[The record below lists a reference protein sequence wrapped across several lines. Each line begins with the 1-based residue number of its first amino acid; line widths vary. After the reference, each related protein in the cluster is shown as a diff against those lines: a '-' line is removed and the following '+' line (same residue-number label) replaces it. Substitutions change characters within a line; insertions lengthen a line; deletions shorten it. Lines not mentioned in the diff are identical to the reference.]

1 MPLHLI
7 KLCVG
12 AQTIGDLEAFVAERI
27 LARRQRG
34 EPELS
39 WHITRIAP
47 KRSAELLD
55 GGSLY
60 WVIKGRVAARQ
71 SLAGIET
78 FVDTDGIGRCRLE
91 LEPRVVAVA
100 PRPCRAFQGWRYLT
114 EADRPP
120 DLGLGHDHGADMPE
134 DLRRTLCELGLL

>member
-12 AQTIGDLEAFVAERI
+12 AQTIGDLESFVAERI
-27 LARRQRG
+27 LARQRRG
-34 EPELS
+34 EPEFS
-39 WHITRIAP
+39 WHITRITP
-47 KRSAELLD
+47 RRSAELLD

-71 SLAGIET
+71 SLFAIKP
-78 FVDTDGIGRCRLE
+78 FVDSDGVGRCRLE
-91 LEPRVVAVA
+91 LVPQVIAVA
-100 PRPCRAFQGWRYLT
+100 PRPCRAFQGWRYL
-114 EADRPP
+114 ADRERPP
-120 DLGLGHDHGADMPE
+120 DLDLGHNHGSEMPE